1 MMIIVVIMVSN
12 SRETLYRH
20 QLIIIPDG
28 EYGLSFL
35 FFLTQNII
43 LVSGVQY
50 NDLILVY
57 IVKLSPQCLV
67 TIHHHSQLQN
77 FFLLLRIFKI
87 YSASNFQK
95 NSIVLLTMVIMLYI
109 TSPELSYII
118 TESWHIST
126 PFIHFAHPHFWQP
139 PVCSLQ
145 VWFFRFHE

>member
-1 MMIIVVIMVSN
+1 MIIVIMVSN
-12 SRETLYRH
+12 SRETLYRP
-20 QLIIIPDG
+20 QLIVIPDG

-67 TIHHHSQLQN
+67 TIPHHSQLQN

-87 YSASNFQK
+87 YSGSNFQIY
-95 NSIVLLTMVIMLYI
+95 SIVLLTMVTMLSI
-109 TSPELSYII
+109 TSPELIYII
-118 TESWHIST
+118 TESLHIST

-139 PVCSLQ
+139 PVCSLW